1 MASPRSGC
9 ATVSVAY
16 CYYFSSASPTTRR
29 TACPLP
35 DPDERVRGSRS
46 GRPIMAALD
55 LLGRRWALR
64 VVWELRD
71 GALTFR
77 ELRTRC
83 DDVSPTVLNQ
93 RLAEL
98 REAGIVAHGE
108 GEGYAF
114 TAVGVRAARGARA
127 AARLGHALGAKQ
139 SCRPAN
145 ADPPSS
151 PSPPRPALRRSRR
164 CRSWGRGAA

>member
-1 MASPRSGC
+1 MPAPRPGK
-9 ATVSVAY
+9 
-16 CYYFSSASPTTRR
+16 
-29 TACPLP
+29 
-35 DPDERVRGSRS
+35 RVRGSRS

-64 VVWELRD
+64 VLWELRD
-71 GALTFR
+71 GAQTFR

-108 GEGYAF
+108 GAGYAL
-114 TAVGVRAARGARA
+114 TASGDALLAALAPLHDWAARWARST
-127 AARLGHALGAKQ
+127 G
-139 SCRPAN
+139 
-145 ADPPSS
+145 
-151 PSPPRPALRRSRR
+151 
-164 CRSWGRGAA
+164 